1 MGTQK
6 YIDSEKSN
14 SWLDSFLTGQS
25 VEQEQPIVEVKK
37 EPEIDI
43 DPDIEKEITL
53 IQEAKLNQSIKDD
66 IKKVVKV
73 VEEPKKSVSQGL
85 ADFFLAIDNEK
96 KLVKENVEKS
106 EKKIVEL
113 EKLFDTLKKEKKKE
127 QPKKKKILLVE
138 PEKPKEEI
146 KIETVEEKPV
156 EKKPENIIDKV
167 NKKLSEMRVANE
179 LDKDKLRTL
188 DKITSLDEMK
198 KEFVKF
204 RDTVSKQLGSLGG
217 GGEVKLAK
225 LDDIDTD
232 TALVDKRV
240 LQYDGATGKF
250 KGTVLETEDLIL
262 NATDA
267 SGTDAGDRVVLDGT
281 DSSSSNAGDGIDLQ
295 DGTFGASTDFSAV
308 DQDIIPDQSNLRNL
322 GSTTK
327 RFNDLFLAGDTIDL
341 AGATISSDGTGSIS
355 IAATGATL
363 PAGSKAGDN
372 QLAVVSSSGETLQPA
387 RVVPFFT
394 AAGGLDTK
402 NTDHPVLYWTIR
414 NTPTTRKTKSSEKAM
429 RLGFTRS
436 FRSWV
441 ILTLISIWLALY
453 YIEKA
458 F

>member
-1 MGTQK
+1 MDK
-6 YIDSEKSN
+6 DLLE
-14 SWLDSFLTGQS
+14 
-25 VEQEQPIVEVKK
+25 ER
-37 EPEIDI
+37 IDI
-43 DPDIEKEITL
+43 DPDIEKEISQL
-53 IQEAKLNQSIKDD
+53 QEAKLNATIKEDLE
-66 IKKVVKV
+66 KVVK
-73 VEEPKKSVSQGL
+73 PSQPATTSL
-85 ADFFLAIDNEK
+85 NDFFSMVNREK
-96 KLVKENVEKS
+96 KQVKEKVEHS

-146 KIETVEEKPV
+146 KTETVEEKPV
-156 EKKPENIIDKV
+156 EEKSENIIDRV

-179 LDKDKLRTL
+179 LDKDKLKTL

-204 RDTVSKQLGSLGG
+204 RDTVSKQLSSIGG

-250 KGTVLETEDLIL
+250 KGTVLETEDLVL

-308 DQDIIPDQSNLRNL
+308 DQDIIPDQNNLRNL
-322 GSTTK
+322 GSASK

-402 NTDHPVLYWTIR
+402 NTDFEFNATIDNR
-414 NTPTTRKTKSSEKAM
+414 TTFTGTKTFTLANGSS
-429 RLGFTRS
+429 
-436 FRSWV
+436 
-441 ILTLISIWLALY
+441 LTDADSTI
-453 YIEKA
+453 
-458 F
+458 FQF